1 MTIILFIILEASE
14 REEKKSR
21 LGSWELQ
28 KVAVPIH
35 TVTDACVCV
44 SLYVRVGACV
54 HYIQYNKT

>member
-35 TVTDACVCV
+35 TVVDARV